1 MFCEPEALV
10 APTLCVSRE
19 VKRIAK
25 RAGRIRARNDG
36 REIEDR
42 ERGHD
47 CAWLLVY
54 GSEWVGTSRFQV
66 HPPGL
71 TALMAR
77 MRTRESCE
85 SSQPGSGSVAYLEAV
100 LKLQYPV
107 IPHTIHT
114 SAEASIKP
122 RSCVVGRQ
130 DLPAEQSCFLA
141 SAMF

>member
-1 MFCEPEALV
+1 MIGQHDAAGTDANGFSSGSHVPDDHCGRSARDARHAVMFCEPEALV

-54 GSEWVGTSRFQV
+54 GSEGVGTSRFQV
-66 HPPGL
+66 HPPGP

-85 SSQPGSGSVAYLEAV
+85 SSQPGSGSVAYLEAG
-100 LKLQYPV
+100 LKL
-107 IPHTIHT
+107 
-114 SAEASIKP
+114 
-122 RSCVVGRQ
+122 
-130 DLPAEQSCFLA
+130 
-141 SAMF
+141 